1 MEKLKNLD
9 TKTKLLLGGFL
20 VLGLLTLMMNFS
32 KQETVVAA
40 ETQQT
45 MGPSVD
51 TFIPLG
57 YTLLPIDL
65 VNAES
70 LNSLIGEMGGV
81 VDLYQTTNDEKRRSI
96 KVGTRVKLLRA
107 PLNPQQFAVLLK
119 EHESTRLASF
129 SGPFLAVI
137 QNPKAEAEGLT
148 KAAGA
153 KTKIQI
159 EYQN

>member
-9 TKTKLLLGGFL
+9 TKTKLLIGSFL
-20 VLGLLTLMMNFS
+20 VLGLLTLMMSWNS
-32 KQETVVAA
+32 KEVVIAA
-40 ETQQT
+40 ESEQT

-51 TFIPLG
+51 TFIPAG
-57 YTLLPIDL
+57 FTLIPIEL

-81 VDLYQTTNDEKRRSI
+81 VDLYQSSNDEKRKSV
-96 KVGTRVKLLRA
+96 KVGTRLKLVRA

-119 EHESTRLASF
+119 EDEATRLMSF
-129 SGPFLAVI
+129 TGPYLAVI
-137 QNPKAEAEGLT
+137 QNPKAQAEGLT
-148 KAAGA
+148 RAAAG
-153 KTKIQI
+153 KNKIQI